1 MAKRILSSPLVQMLV
16 GRLLGAYMLV
26 CGWTTR
32 WTLINRQ
39 AVEEI
44 WAAGGPAV
52 ICFWHGRIV
61 LSHLGWAIGKGGQA
75 AKVLIS
81 QSREGGIVA
90 AATRTVGAD
99 VIRGST
105 ARGEN
110 RKGAM
115 EATRQMLRHMHA
127 GGAVA
132 IAPDGP
138 RGPRM
143 RAQMGAVQLAK
154 RTGAPIIC
162 LAWSTSRCKAF
173 NSWDR
178 FILPYPFGRGVYV
191 WGEPLRVPAHADDT
205 TLEAARAALEAE
217 LNRISA
223 QADRLAGAR
232 VVEPAPPA
240 PHGTAA
246 RTEPAAS

>member
-1 MAKRILSSPLVQMLV
+1 MLKQILAIPLAQALV
-16 GRLLGAYMLV
+16 GRLLGAYMLI

-32 WTLINRQ
+32 WTWINRR
-39 AVEEI
+39 AAEEV

-61 LSHLGWAIGKGGQA
+61 LSHLGWAIGRGGQP

-90 AATRTVGAD
+90 AATKTVGAD

-105 ARGEN
+105 ARGDN
-110 RKGAM
+110 RKGAL
-115 EATRQMLRHMHA
+115 EATRQMLRHMQA

-143 RAQMGAVQLAK
+143 RAQMGAIQLAK
-154 RTGAPIIC
+154 RMGAPIVC
-162 LAWSTSRCKAF
+162 LAWSTSRRRAF
-173 NSWDR
+173 PSWDR
-178 FILPYPFGRGVYV
+178 FILPYPYSRGVYV
-191 WGEPLRVPAHADDT
+191 WGDPLRVPADADDAAM
-205 TLEAARAALEAE
+205 EAARAALEEE
-217 LNRISA
+217 LNRITA
-223 QADRLAGAR
+223 QADLLAGAG
-232 VVEPAPPA
+232 VVEPAA
-240 PHGTAA
+240 AA
-246 RTEPAAS
+246 RSSAARAEAAAP

>member
-1 MAKRILSSPLVQMLV
+1 MIKRLLAYPFMQTLV

-32 WTLINRQ
+32 WTRINRR
-39 AVEEI
+39 AAEEV

-61 LSHLGWAIGKGGQA
+61 LSHLGWAIGKGAQE

-81 QSREGGIVA
+81 HSREGGIVA
-90 AATRTVGAD
+90 AATRTVGAG
-99 VIRGST
+99 VIRGSSS
-105 ARGEN
+105 RGEN

-115 EATRQMLRHMHA
+115 EATRQMLRHMQA

-154 RTGAPIIC
+154 RTGAPIVC
-162 LAWSTSRCKAF
+162 LAWATDRCRTFK
-173 NSWDR
+173 SWDR
-178 FILPYPFGRGVYV
+178 FVLPFPFGRGIYV
-191 WGEPLRVPAHADDT
+191 WGEPLRVPPHAD
-205 TLEAARAALEAE
+205 EAAMEQARQALEAE
-217 LNRISA
+217 LNRITA
-223 QADRLAGAR
+223 QADSLVER
-232 VVEPAPPA
+232 VVASTDEPRVEA
-240 PHGTAA
+240 
-246 RTEPAAS
+246 AAS

>member
-1 MAKRILSSPLVQMLV
+1 LLKRILSAPLAQAIV
-16 GRLLGAYMLV
+16 GRLLGGYMLF

-32 WTLINRQ
+32 WTWINR
-39 AVEEI
+39 AAAEAI
-44 WAAGGPAV
+44 WAAGGPAL

-61 LSHLGWAIGKGGQA
+61 LSHLGWAIGKGAQD

-99 VIRGST
+99 VIRGSS

-110 RKGAM
+110 RKGGHEAM
-115 EATRQMLRHMHA
+115 RAMLRHLKG

-154 RTGAPIIC
+154 HTGAPIVC
-162 LAWSTSRCKAF
+162 LAWSTSRRRVF

-178 FILPYPFGRGVYV
+178 FVLPYPFGRGVYV
-191 WGEPLRVPAHADDT
+191 WGEPIRVAPHADEVA
-205 TLEAARAALEAE
+205 LEAARAALETE
-217 LNRISA
+217 LNRITLE
-223 QADRLAGAR
+223 ADALAGAQA
-232 VVEPAPPA
+232 VEPANP
-240 PHGTAA
+240 TAA
-246 RTEPAAS
+246 PVRAEPAAP